1 MTEIRRVSQPLRLP
15 RRSQKP
21 GTLNGFPTGSGG
33 FTLIEALIASAI
45 LSIGIL
51 GVVSMVASGVILDK
65 RAHHLTQASLIFEDI
80 VEQMLCRQYDPAL
93 YRNMTAPGGIVMRE
107 GARYTVNCTLA
118 ADTPFAPCTEM
129 TCRISWNA
137 LGRSAQTRHAY
148 TFAPK

>member
-1 MTEIRRVSQPLRLP
+1 MTEVRERARPLRP
-15 RRSQKP
+15 PQRFHKSVTRKGSP
-21 GTLNGFPTGSGG
+21 FGSGG

-45 LSIGIL
+45 LAIGIL
-51 GVVSMVASGVILDK
+51 GVVSMIASGVILDK

-80 VEQMLCRQYDPAL
+80 VEQMLFRQYEPEL
-93 YRNMTAPGGIVMRE
+93 YRNMTAPVGIVMRE
-107 GARYTVNCTLA
+107 GARYAVNCTLA

-129 TCRISWNA
+129 TCRISWTT

>member
-1 MTEIRRVSQPLRLP
+1 MTEVKDIARPLRP
-15 RRSQKP
+15 PQCFHNPVITESMP
-21 GTLNGFPTGSGG
+21 NGSGG
-33 FTLIEALIASAI
+33 FTLIETLIASAI
-45 LSIGIL
+45 LAIGIL
-51 GVVSMVASGVILDK
+51 GVVSMVASGVALDK

-80 VEQMLCRQYDPAL
+80 VELMLFRQYEPQL

-107 GARYTVNCTLA
+107 GARYAVNCTLA

-129 TCRISWNA
+129 TCRISWTT